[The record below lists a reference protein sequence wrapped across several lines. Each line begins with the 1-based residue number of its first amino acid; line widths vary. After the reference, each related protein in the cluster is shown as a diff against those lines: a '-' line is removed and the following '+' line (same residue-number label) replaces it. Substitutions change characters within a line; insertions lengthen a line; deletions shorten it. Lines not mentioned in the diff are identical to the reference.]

1 MAKDEKKGEKVA
13 IAVSAV
19 KSIEELPGVGPATAE
34 KLREAGFT
42 DLMGLAVASP
52 TMVAD
57 AAEIGTN
64 VAQKIIIAAREAVD
78 IGGFETGDVILE
90 RRKSVAKLTTCSKA
104 LDELLGGG
112 LETQAITEMYGEF
125 GSGKCVTRN
134 SMVLYLNDRHPHIE
148 PIEDVYEK
156 YARSYGETPL
166 DDGFVVPGAPVQ
178 VLGLPST
185 GFGLTAAS
193 AIYRERA
200 HEVYRIRTSRGA
212 LFEVTGAHRF
222 LTVTDQGVQW
232 VPAAKLSAGDPVA
245 GPKSITI
252 EGGGLSE
259 DDAYFLGL
267 FVAEGTANPV
277 SLCNADQRIIDWV
290 QAYVGRRF
298 GYSPR
303 VRPHGSAP
311 HVRVVFFRRP
321 TVAFLGSLAR
331 SRAGTK
337 RAPMDVLSG
346 SEEVVRS
353 FLAGYLDGDGSIEE
367 KIVSATTKSSG
378 LATDLAYLFGRLGV
392 RVTRSEKVVDGATYF
407 VVFVVGF
414 GRDGLQIPMLTKKI
428 PAFRTRNSSHGYPTR
443 IPQFLALT
451 YRKTLGG
458 NRGRRRKAIGRA
470 ANEAETFYHVLTRS
484 RYEGKT
490 INDVTFRRIVHEFL
504 TGRERLRKAQS
515 LAETLDGLTSQEF
528 NELVDLIPFP
538 YESLA
543 ANLGLSPSALRNY
556 LWRGLPKDTTLR
568 RRLREALLPRI
579 TDRLR
584 LLEEAFPQISNI
596 HAMAWDEIVS
606 IEIRPYDDWVYDFVV
621 PDGHAFVGG
630 SVPTFMH
637 NSQLGHQLAV
647 NVTRPEDDG
656 GLNGDTVWID
666 TEQTFRPERI
676 RHMADA
682 LELDA
687 DAILKRIHVARAFNS
702 HHQMLLVEKAQE
714 LTQDFPIR
722 LIVIDSLTAHFR
734 AEYIG
739 RGVLAERQQ
748 LLNKHIHELMRFGDI
763 HNAVVYVTNQVHA
776 KPDAF
781 FGDPT
786 RPIGG
791 HIVGHSATFRVY
803 LRKSKGGKRIARLID
818 SPSLPEAE
826 AVFSVSEEGIRD

>member
-1 MAKDEKKGEKVA
+1 MVRDEKKGDKVA
-13 IAVSAV
+13 VAVKAI
-19 KSIEELPGVGPATAE
+19 KSIEELSGVGPATAE
-34 KLREAGFT
+34 KLREAGFA

-125 GSGKCVTRN
+125 GSGKCV
-134 SMVLYLNDRHPHIE
+134 SKDGKVLYFNDDLPHFE
-148 PIEDVYEK
+148 PIGETYAK
-156 YARSYGETPL
+156 YAKLHGEEPFE
-166 DDGFVVPGAPVQ
+166 DGFVVRGTPIQ
-178 VLGLPST
+178 VLGLPT
-185 GFGLTAAS
+185 GGYRRTAVTAL
-193 AIYRERA
+193 YREYA
-200 HEVYRIRTSRGA
+200 ETIYCVRTSRGSVHR
-212 LFEVTGAHRF
+212 VTGAHRF
-222 LTVTDQGVQW
+222 LTVTDDGVQW
-232 VPAAKLSAGDPVA
+232 VPAEKLAAGDPIA
-245 GPKSITI
+245 APKELPIAQ
-252 EGGGLSE
+252 GGIAD

-267 FVAEGTANPV
+267 FVAEGTGNPL
-277 SLCNADQRIIDWV
+277 SICNTDSRIIEWV
-290 QAYVGRRF
+290 RAFVEHRF
-298 GYSPR
+298 GYIPTVRTDSA
-303 VRPHGSAP
+303 RPH
-311 HVRVVFFRRP
+311 VKTVLLRKP
-321 TVAFLGSLAR
+321 TERFLGHLAKE
-331 SRAGTK
+331 RAGEK
-337 RAPMDVLSG
+337 RVPESLFVAST
-346 SEEVVRS
+346 EAVRS
-353 FLAGYLDGDGSIEE
+353 FLAGYLDGDGSVG
-367 KIVSATTKSSG
+367 KTVSATTKSES
-378 LATDLAYLFGRLGV
+378 LAHGLAYLFGRLGI
-392 RVTRSEKVVDGATYF
+392 RVSLSRRFKEDVPYHVVH
-407 VVFVVGF
+407 VVGF
-414 GRDGLQIPMLTKKI
+414 GRDGLQLPMLTKTVRPIK
-428 PAFRTRNSSHGYPTR
+428 THNSSHGYPTKIGRYLAR
-443 IPQFLALT
+443 I
-451 YRKTLGG
+451 YRTSLGG
-458 NRGRRRKAIGRA
+458 NRGRQRKAVGRT
-470 ANEAETFYHVLTRS
+470 ANNAETFYHVLTRS
-484 RYEGKT
+484 RYETKT
-490 INDVTFRRIVHEFL
+490 INEITFCRIIAEFVAGYSRL
-504 TGRERLRKAQS
+504 QESSQLVERLESLERGEFERLVKGLPFAFNG
-515 LAETLDGLTSQEF
+515 LAEELGLTK
-528 NELVDLIPFP
+528 
-538 YESLA
+538 A
-543 ANLGLSPSALRNY
+543 GANNY
-556 LWRGLPKDTTLR
+556 LWRGLPKAAAIR
-568 RRLREALLPRI
+568 QRI
-579 TDRLR
+579 KAVLMERIRDRMR
-584 LLEEAFPQISNI
+584 ILEEAFPQIRNI
-596 HAMAWDEIVS
+596 HGFAWDEIVAIGQES
-606 IEIRPYDDWVYDFVV
+606 YGDFVYDFVV

-630 SVPTFMH
+630 SIPTFMH

-656 GLNGDTVWID
+656 GMNGDTVWID

-786 RPIGG
+786 RPVGG

-826 AVFSVSEEGIRD
+826 AVFSVSEDGIRD